1 MLPLMIWELCLICE
15 CFLNSFSFS
24 ISWFRLMAM
33 IELIFSNT
41 IVEYDFLCSILINE
55 FTRINNK
62 HYMLKKALTYCL

>member
-1 MLPLMIWELCLICE
+1 
-15 CFLNSFSFS
+15 
-24 ISWFRLMAM
+24 M